1 MALPLYQ
8 VDAFTGRPFAGNPAA
23 VVPFDHWLNVS
34 LMQSIGT
41 ENNLSEMA
49 FFVHS
54 TSDEA
59 DFDIRWFT
67 PAAEANL
74 CGHATLASAFV
85 LFNQLGWDRDEIR
98 FASAS
103 GALAA
108 RRESSGMITLDF
120 PVRES
125 LRIPSG
131 GDESGCFG
139 E

>member
-1 MALPLYQ
+1 
-8 VDAFTGRPFAGNPAA
+8 
-23 VVPFDHWLNVS
+23 
-34 LMQSIGT
+34 
-41 ENNLSEMA
+41 MA

-59 DFDIRWFT
+59 DFDFCWFT
-67 PAAEANL
+67 PAAEADL

-98 FASAS
+98 FASAN

-139 E
+139 ELGSCPCRSA

>member
-1 MALPLYQ
+1 M
-8 VDAFTGRPFAGNPAA
+8 
-23 VVPFDHWLNVS
+23 
-34 LMQSIGT
+34 
-41 ENNLSEMA
+41 
-49 FFVHS
+49 HS

-59 DFDIRWFT
+59 DFDICWFT

-103 GALAA
+103 GALVA

>member
-1 MALPLYQ
+1 M
-8 VDAFTGRPFAGNPAA
+8 
-23 VVPFDHWLNVS
+23 
-34 LMQSIGT
+34 
-41 ENNLSEMA
+41 
-49 FFVHS
+49 HS

-59 DFDIRWFT
+59 DFDICWFP

-120 PVRES
+120 PVREA

>member
-1 MALPLYQ
+1 
-8 VDAFTGRPFAGNPAA
+8 
-23 VVPFDHWLNVS
+23 
-34 LMQSIGT
+34 MQSIGT